1 MLSSDAGVAGTGA
14 VPGVPTL
21 PEIPAPRLA
30 ALEGLPRPA
39 VRTGFNHAALS
50 VTDLDRAVAWYQ
62 QVFGLKLLL
71 GPFAISSDAPGGGP
85 ASDIYGEGWQSA
97 RIAHLVMPGGTG
109 IELFEF
115 TGPVAER
122 RVENFDYWRTGIF
135 HICFTCENVEETAK
149 RITLFGGR
157 QRSQIHQVGPESW
170 FCFCEDPFG
179 NVLELVDQTFEE
191 LFTPPPGVQDPDA
204 C

>member
-14 VPGVPTL
+14 VPAVPTL
-21 PEIPAPRLA
+21 PDIPAPRLA

-39 VRTGFNHAALS
+39 LRTGFNHAALS

-62 QVFGLKLLL
+62 HVFGLKLLL

-135 HICFTCENVEETAK
+135 HICFTVEKVEETAK

-157 QRSQIHQVGPESW
+157 QRSKIHQVGPESW

-179 NVLELVDQTFEE
+179 NVLELVDQTFEQ
-191 LFTPPPGVQDPDA
+191 LFTPPPGVEDPDA